1 MVVAIIER
9 KFGFVPP
16 KGLEEYESYYLVPDD
31 ATQFSKFRD
40 AVDGAVDVAWPA
52 PWLVRELKEFEQEIA
67 ESALEIL
74 QDTPEGQAIL
84 DAMLAIAI
92 YRHRQEGSV
101 VMATDSP
108 RLVWQSADE
117 QSALYCGDGLS
128 LMASMPPN
136 SVDCIWTDPPYLLSN
151 DGVTCVAGKRV
162 SVNKGEW
169 DRSRRD

>member
-1 MVVAIIER
+1 MARPVRKREAILDYPSRESVTGLVVAIIER

-31 ATQFSKFRD
+31 ATHFSKFRD

-92 YRHRQEGSV
+92 YRHRQE
-101 VMATDSP
+101 A
-108 RLVWQSADE
+108 QS
-117 QSALYCGDGLS
+117 
-128 LMASMPPN
+128 
-136 SVDCIWTDPPYLLSN
+136 
-151 DGVTCVAGKRV
+151 
-162 SVNKGEW
+162 
-169 DRSRRD
+169 